1 MIRPAAR
8 HSVETCNIGRIPPPS
23 VQFIN
28 RYKPEKSGRAM
39 LPEGGQLSAG
49 LFASNSIRSLSH
61 HFGEDRAEKMTETL
75 FTIAGNT
82 PYFLYRSTKP

>member
-1 MIRPAAR
+1 
-8 HSVETCNIGRIPPPS
+8 
-23 VQFIN
+23 
-28 RYKPEKSGRAM
+28 M

-49 LFASNSIRSLSH
+49 LFASNSIRSLPH
-61 HFGEDRAEKMTETL
+61 HFRDRAEKMTETF